1 MNTKLENYKIFNEVA
16 KMQSFSLA
24 AENLYISQ
32 SAVSQTIKQLESDLN
47 IRLFTRIHKGVT
59 LTSEGEILYNYT
71 SSALNLIKNGEN
83 KILEFKELREGEI
96 KIGAGDSISKYYLLK
111 KLEKFHNLFPSINL
125 KIINRTSSETI
136 QLVKD
141 GAVDIGFVNLPIDDK
156 NLVVKDILSIQDIF
170 IAGSKFRFL
179 KDKVLTLDEIIKYP
193 LIMLEKKSNSRN
205 FVDAH
210 FKKHNIVPEPEIELG
225 SYDLLIEYAKINLG
239 ISCIVDK
246 FTDAPF
252 DENGL
257 FEIKLKNPVERRNI
271 GCCHLKNVPLTMA
284 AEKFISML

>member
-111 KLEKFHNLFPSINL
+111 KLENS
-125 KIINRTSSETI
+125 TI
-136 QLVKD
+136 
-141 GAVDIGFVNLPIDDK
+141 
-156 NLVVKDILSIQDIF
+156 S
-170 IAGSKFRFL
+170 FR
-179 KDKVLTLDEIIKYP
+179 V
-193 LIMLEKKSNSRN
+193 
-205 FVDAH
+205 
-210 FKKHNIVPEPEIELG
+210 
-225 SYDLLIEYAKINLG
+225 
-239 ISCIVDK
+239 
-246 FTDAPF
+246 
-252 DENGL
+252 
-257 FEIKLKNPVERRNI
+257 
-271 GCCHLKNVPLTMA
+271 
-284 AEKFISML
+284 